1 MRVLIYFEPPKEM
14 DNYEGAR
21 LRKTLKGACEA
32 ADITWVEAE
41 SGSPDIVHFL
51 TPRDEKKLNKAKEKG
66 LKTVVSCGYCEADP
80 MARFFAYKK
89 GEEPHLSPVSQRML
103 NNADLVLLPNEEMR
117 EWVKRDGVTSPMEV
131 VEPAVNLS
139 RFDGVTPVERNVF
152 KRYFGIRSKEKF
164 FLASGSYDSDDALDA
179 FISIAE
185 KRPESKFFVF
195 FNKPKALSFVRFLP
209 AKVERKGPKNL
220 VFSPIVED
228 DVYRSAL
235 LNASGYLRYGDEFSA
250 GVSILE
256 AFAAKAPVIAF
267 GDQSRSPI
275 LKDGVNCRVYASV
288 NDAEQA
294 LSDLSLPETKSTIM
308 AAYKEAKDHSLLTL
322 GKALKKVYAD
332 LLTEQ
337 TNEGGHLK

>member
-32 ADITWVEAE
+32 ADITWVDDEM
-41 SGSPDIVHFL
+41 GSPDIVHFL

-66 LKTVVSCGYCEADP
+66 FKTVISCGYCEADP

-89 GEEPHLSPVSQRML
+89 GEEPHLSPASLRML
-103 NNADLVLLPNEEMR
+103 NHADMVLVPNQEIEE
-117 EWVKRDGVTSPMEV
+117 WAKRDGVLTPMAIL
-131 VEPAVNLS
+131 EPAVNLS
-139 RFDGVTPVERNVF
+139 RFDGISPVERGVF
-152 KRYFGIRSKEKF
+152 NRYFGIRDKESY
-164 FLASGSYDSDDALDA
+164 FLASGPYDSNEALDA

-195 FNKPKALSFVRFLP
+195 FSKPKATSFVKFLP

-220 VFSPIVED
+220 IFSPIVED

-256 AFAAKAPVIAF
+256 AFAAKTPVVAF
-267 GDQSRSPI
+267 CNQSRSPI
-275 LKDGVNCRVYASV
+275 LKNGVNCRIYEDVSE
-288 NDAEQA
+288 AEKA

-308 AAYKEAKDHSLLTL
+308 AAYKEAKDHTLSSL

-332 LLTEQ
+332 LLTQQNKEDI
-337 TNEGGHLK
+337 